1 MALIVLE
8 KPNTPFLSVLSAQF
22 QIFFTL
28 PVFTSTE
35 KKYSRLIVASVP
47 QHTQNCT
54 EVFDSTQQLLITIFV
69 LETEEDQDMAG
80 REGGQRDSS
89 QESHFVISH
98 PNKISSSSWPSKPTK
113 PLSLLSGPSL
123 RVLLQHIIFFCRLSN
138 KISSRLNV
146 RVSTAQRPLFMC
158 R

>member
-80 REGGQRDSS
+80 REGGRAERLLTRKPFCHFSPEQNLQLFLTFQTNQTSQSS
-89 QESHFVISH
+89 LGAVTEGFTATHYFF
-98 PNKISSSSWPSKPTK
+98 
-113 PLSLLSGPSL
+113 LSLK
-123 RVLLQHIIFFCRLSN
+123 Q
-138 KISSRLNV
+138 
-146 RVSTAQRPLFMC
+146 
-158 R
+158 

>member
-1 MALIVLE
+1 MARIVLE

-35 KKYSRLIVASVP
+35 NKYSRLIVASVP

-80 REGGQRDSS
+80 REGGREGRETPHKKAILSFLTRTKSPALPDL
-89 QESHFVISH
+89 
-98 PNKISSSSWPSKPTK
+98 PNQPN
-113 PLSLLSGPSL
+113 LS
-123 RVLLQHIIFFCRLSN
+123 VF
-138 KISSRLNV
+138 SRG
-146 RVSTAQRPLFMC
+146 RH
-158 R
+158 